1 MQTNLAVV
9 QCLSNAL
16 GLSCGRNNV
25 RLSTLVD
32 VVAGVAEQGQSAALL
47 DENGLN
53 VVAVAE
59 GQLGVADGDDN
70 LLVAAV
76 AVVVEDGTSIWK
88 ETEF

>member
-1 MQTNLAVV
+1 MRTNLAVV

-16 GLSCGRNNV
+16 GLSGGRNDV
-25 RLSTLVD
+25 GLPTLVD